1 MADDEKKKLE
11 EEKKRKQA
19 EIERKRAEVRARM
32 EEASK
37 AKKAK
42 KGFMTPE
49 RKKKLRLL
57 LRKKAAEELKKEQ
70 ERKAAERRR
79 IIEERCG
86 KPKLID
92 DANEEQLKSIL
103 KQYYGRIGGL
113 EDAKWELEHQVKKK
127 DYEIADLNSQVNDLR
142 GKFVKPTLKKVS
154 KYENKFAKLQKKAAE
169 FNFRN
174 QLKVVKKKEFT
185 LEEEDKEKKPDWSK
199 KGEKEEDAAKPAEEA
214 AVPAEGQPPV
224 EGQPSVEG
232 QPESQPEGQQVAE
245 GQPPT
250 EGDGG
255 AAVEGQTPAEG
266 PPAESVAPIEAE
278 TNVEGEAKPQ
288 EEAPPGPFETF
299 KQLVI
304 SENYDFV
311 ALPEAV
317 LAPTDDVEAVKI
329 PNYSLIENRK
339 NSGEGVVLYIKD
351 SLKFKVVDLTSE
363 NPETQV
369 TFESL
374 IEKLKSQAV
383 QPAEGTAAETTEVAA
398 AAPAEGV
405 PEGAEVPA
413 EAAAKPEGAEGQ
425 PAKPAE
431 TPAEGG
437 AEAPPPEAAT
447 AEMTQVP
454 EGDAAPAQTEEV
466 QVLVAEAVGVVAE
479 GANESVA
486 SDAEAVAFEQPIAS
500 PPMIAAA

>member
-92 DANEEQLKSIL
+92 DANEGTVKQVCE
-103 KQYYGRIGGL
+103 QYYRRIVDL
-113 EDAKWELEHQVKKK
+113 ENKKYDLEKEVEFREFQ
-127 DYEIADLNSQVNDLR
+127 IADLNSQVNDLR

-199 KGEKEEDAAKPAEEA
+199 KGEK
-214 AVPAEGQPPV
+214 VQ
-224 EGQPSVEG
+224 
-232 QPESQPEGQQVAE
+232 
-245 GQPPT
+245 
-250 EGDGG
+250 
-255 AAVEGQTPAEG
+255 
-266 PPAESVAPIEAE
+266 EAE
-278 TNVEGEAKPQ
+278 A
-288 EEAPPGPFETF
+288 
-299 KQLVI
+299 
-304 SENYDFV
+304 
-311 ALPEAV
+311 
-317 LAPTDDVEAVKI
+317 
-329 PNYSLIENRK
+329 
-339 NSGEGVVLYIKD
+339 
-351 SLKFKVVDLTSE
+351 
-363 NPETQV
+363 
-369 TFESL
+369 
-374 IEKLKSQAV
+374 
-383 QPAEGTAAETTEVAA
+383 
-398 AAPAEGV
+398 
-405 PEGAEVPA
+405 
-413 EAAAKPEGAEGQ
+413 
-425 PAKPAE
+425 
-431 TPAEGG
+431 
-437 AEAPPPEAAT
+437 
-447 AEMTQVP
+447 
-454 EGDAAPAQTEEV
+454 
-466 QVLVAEAVGVVAE
+466 
-479 GANESVA
+479 
-486 SDAEAVAFEQPIAS
+486 
-500 PPMIAAA
+500 